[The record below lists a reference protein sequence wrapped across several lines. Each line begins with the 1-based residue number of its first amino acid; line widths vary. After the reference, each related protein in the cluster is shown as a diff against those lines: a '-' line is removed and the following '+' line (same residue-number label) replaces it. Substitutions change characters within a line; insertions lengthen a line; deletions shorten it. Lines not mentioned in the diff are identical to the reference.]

1 MSSARLNF
9 THYVHAHISLELVSG
24 NAEGP
29 CYQQLYSLFNCARK
43 INHRLSEI
51 SILHKEDAQTSL
63 KKSHPQ

>member
-29 CYQQLYSLFNCARK
+29 CYQQLCSLLIVRGRSITDLVKFLFCTK
-43 INHRLSEI
+43 KTHRQ
-51 SILHKEDAQTSL
+51 A
-63 KKSHPQ
+63 